1 MCIRDRVIEGSVSD
15 KITGIRLSG
24 VNIIIVDKNAGSSTD
39 SNGEFSLDTKDL
51 NSSQIIQFKHIGYDQ
66 FRISLDSLMSQSNIL
81 LQPRVLQFGAIETS
95 WIKRKPA
102 IEKDLPQTVS
112 IIQSDAFALRAYVD
126 AGDLLATDQSV
137 QIEESLSGRKT
148 VSIRGGNAD
157 DVLVLYNGFRL
168 NRPYDNVF
176 DLSLIDMQ
184 NIEQIE
190 IHNKTYLHIK
200 HSTHQKNKFH
210 IKVLIK
216 SEYLQNEKKLDT
228 TKKVYKILDYE
239 IKEYIHS
246 IQLKIN

>member
-1 MCIRDRVIEGSVSD
+1 M
-15 KITGIRLSG
+15 SG

-66 FRISLDSLMSQSNIL
+66 FRIRLDSLMSQSNIL
-81 LQPRVLQFGAIETS
+81 LQPRVLQFEAIETS
-95 WIKRKPA
+95 GIKRKPA

-190 IHNKTYLHIK
+190 IVKGGHSVLYGSDAFSLSLIHI
-200 HSTHQKNKFH
+200 
-210 IKVLIK
+210 
-216 SEYLQNEKKLDT
+216 
-228 TKKVYKILDYE
+228 
-239 IKEYIHS
+239 
-246 IQLKIN
+246 